1 MSRQTHCHFYSH
13 HLRILSIHELPRR
26 QNIGIMEVM
35 KLNGGILMGQHPR
48 ILVVDDEERIRRL
61 VRMYLERSGF
71 EVVEAEDGQTA
82 VNLAL
87 NEPFSLIILDLMLPE
102 MDGRDV
108 CTQIRQHYEVPIMM
122 LTAAGDEM
130 NRIHGFELGAD
141 DYVVKPFSPREL
153 VMRVKALLK
162 RAGEPEFIKADMQ
175 QVLSFPELVIHI
187 DARRVEVGGQEISLT
202 PKEFDLLVY
211 MSQRPDKVFS
221 REELLRDV
229 WNYQFYGDQRT
240 VDTHIKRLRE
250 KLGQASERV
259 SSFIVTVWGVGY
271 KFEVFQ

>member
-1 MSRQTHCHFYSH
+1 MDCPS
-13 HLRILSIHELPRR
+13 
-26 QNIGIMEVM
+26 
-35 KLNGGILMGQHPR
+35 R

-61 VRMYLERSGF
+61 VRMYLERNGF
-71 EVVEAEDGQTA
+71 EVDEAEDGIQ
-82 VNLAL
+82 AL
-87 NEPFSLIILDLMLPE
+87 DMALTNGYSLIVLDLMLPG

-108 CTQIRQHYEVPIMM
+108 CTQVRQHLGTPIII

-162 RAGEPEFIKADMQ
+162 RSGEPEFVKSDVQHMLTFPK
-175 QVLSFPELVIHI
+175 LSIHI
-187 DARRVEVGGQEISLT
+187 DARRVEVDTEEISLT

-240 VDTHIKRLRE
+240 VDTHVKRLRE
-250 KLGQASERV
+250 KLGQASDSV
-259 SSFIVTVWGVGY
+259 SQYIVTVWGVGY
-271 KFEVFQ
+271 KFEVVV